1 MRARFILSETWANL
15 TRNLSMLLSLTLVTF
30 ISFLFIGASV
40 LTQAQ
45 ITKAKGDWYDKV
57 EVVVWLCP
65 DGTSQSAN
73 CASGKS
79 PSANEI
85 TALQKTIRD
94 ELNDVVSNIDYVSK
108 QDFYDSTFTKQYPN
122 GEFQGRTLTADDMQ
136 DSLWLKLKD
145 PTKYQVVSEV
155 LSGKEGVEDVTDQRQ
170 IFDPVFAVLNRAT
183 AVTAVLAGVMV
194 VVAILLTGT
203 TIRMSAASRRTET
216 EIMRYVGAS
225 NWTIRLPFILE
236 GAIASLIGSVLSCLM
251 LSAIPHQPPEI
262 RRLRDCKRLYKLRFQ
277 RPFRRAPRRG
287 RTRRI
292 FYADSGLFRRPQVRR
307 ARLRNY
313 YRLCEVEGVRRYPQ
327 GDNVAKH
334 NSCRH
339 FGKF

>member
-183 AVTAVLAGVMV
+183 AVTAVLA
-194 VVAILLTGT
+194 
-203 TIRMSAASRRTET
+203 RRDGGGRHPADRNHHSHVRRVQTN
-216 EIMRYVGAS
+216 R
-225 NWTIRLPFILE
+225 NRN
-236 GAIASLIGSVLSCLM
+236 
-251 LSAIPHQPPEI
+251 HEI
-262 RRLRDCKRLYKLRFQ
+262 RGCLELDDSSAVHSGGRHRLTDRLGALVPDAFDHCERVHHRLAGEIHYM
-277 RPFRRAPRRG
+277 
-287 RTRRI
+287 
-292 FYADSGLFRRPQVRR
+292 DS
-307 ARLRNY
+307 
-313 YRLCEVEGVRRYPQ
+313 LCESAHGTGDIAVPGCGRDTAVHHRFNHFVAALFEGVTRPAYP
-327 GDNVAKH
+327 
-334 NSCRH
+334 REM
-339 FGKF
+339 